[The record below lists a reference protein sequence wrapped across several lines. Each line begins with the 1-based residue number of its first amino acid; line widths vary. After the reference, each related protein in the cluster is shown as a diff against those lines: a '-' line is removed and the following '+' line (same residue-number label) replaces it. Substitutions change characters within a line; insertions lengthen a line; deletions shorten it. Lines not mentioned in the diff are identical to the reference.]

1 MKQQTGPDLIEE
13 GCEAG
18 LYMGWEEVLDEKGRK
33 WSGSVNEKVHK
44 GRDVKGEERLYIRA
58 HLSALFV

>member
-1 MKQQTGPDLIEE
+1 
-13 GCEAG
+13 
-18 LYMGWEEVLDEKGRK
+18 MGWEEVLDEKGRK

-44 GRDVKGEERLYIRA
+44 EWDGNVKLYIRA